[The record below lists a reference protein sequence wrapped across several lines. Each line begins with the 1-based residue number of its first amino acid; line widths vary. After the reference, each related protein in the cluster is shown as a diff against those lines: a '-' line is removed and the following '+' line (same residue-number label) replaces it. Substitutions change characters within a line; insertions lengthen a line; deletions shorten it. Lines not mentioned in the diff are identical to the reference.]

1 MIDDFLTYLRCEL
14 ACSPNTV
21 EAYRRDLTGWRDDT
35 TSGGRYTFDP
45 ASVTLLD
52 LREWLFSLSKRGS
65 STRNIRRKVQSVR
78 AFYRWM
84 MRCRGL
90 SSNPAAELTLPKLE
104 KPLPVF
110 IRPEETAAA
119 LDKELDMND
128 FEEVRDR
135 LIVDMLYS
143 TGMRCSE
150 LTGLTDDGVDI
161 GRGELKVHGK
171 RNKDRLIPFGTE
183 LADMIRH
190 YRTLREQTAGRS
202 ELFFV
207 RADGRPLYRKLVYN
221 VVHRALESSTAVRRS
236 PHVLRHS
243 FATDMLNDGADINAV
258 RRLLGHES
266 LSTTQIYTHITY
278 RELQQNYQHAHPRAL
293 KKGGQ
298 SWK

>member
-14 ACSPNTV
+14 NYSPHTV
-21 EAYRRDLTGWRDDT
+21 DAYRRDLTGWRDDT
-35 TSGGRYTFDP
+35 TSGGRYAFDP

-52 LREWLFSLSKRGS
+52 LREWIFSLSKRGS
-65 STRNIRRKVQSVR
+65 SPRTVRRKVQALR

-90 SSNPAAELTLPKLE
+90 QANPAAELTLPKLE

-110 IRPEETAAA
+110 VRPEETESV
-119 LDKELDMND
+119 LNEEVDMTD
-128 FEEVRDR
+128 FEQVRDR
-135 LIVDMLYS
+135 LIVDMLYT

-150 LTGLTDDGVDI
+150 LTGLTDAGVDLT
-161 GRGELKVHGK
+161 RGELKVHGK
-171 RNKDRLIPFGTE
+171 RNKDRLIPFGKE

-190 YRTLREQTAGRS
+190 YQTLRNNTAGRS

-207 RADGRPLYRKLVYN
+207 RSDGRPLYRKLVYN
-221 VVHRALESSTAVRRS
+221 VVYRALQPTTALRRS

-278 RELQQNYQHAHPRAL
+278 RELQQNYQQAHPRAL
-293 KKGGQ
+293 KKGG
-298 SWK
+298 

>member
-14 ACSPNTV
+14 AYSPNTV
-21 EAYRRDLTGWRDDT
+21 DAYRRDLNGWRDDT
-35 TSGGRYTFDP
+35 TSEGRYAFDP

-52 LREWLFSLSKRGS
+52 LRQWLFSLSKRGAS
-65 STRNIRRKVQSVR
+65 PRTIRRKVQAVR
-78 AFYRWM
+78 AFYKWM
-84 MRCRGL
+84 MRCHGL
-90 SSNPAAELTLPKLE
+90 PANPAAELTLPKLE

-110 IRPEETAAA
+110 VRPEETEAA
-119 LDKELDMND
+119 LDRQVDMTD
-128 FEEVRDR
+128 FEQVRDH
-135 LIVDMLYS
+135 LIVDMLYT

-150 LTGLTDDGVDI
+150 LTGLKDAGVDL

-171 RNKDRLIPFGTE
+171 RNKDRLIPFGEE

-190 YRTLREQTAGRS
+190 YRTLRDSTAGRG

-207 RADGRPLYRKLVYN
+207 RPDGRPLYRKLVYN

-266 LSTTQIYTHITY
+266 LATTQIYTHITY

-293 KKGGQ
+293 KKGG
-298 SWK
+298 